1 MQIGELLV
9 AAGLVSQADIDRAV
23 DRQHDAGGRLGPSL
37 VAIGAISAE
46 ELAHF
51 VDGVPVE
58 PATVPETG
66 LPETF
71 LIDLMLKFLFIGPAE
86 TTAELSAA
94 LRLPPGLVTELLE
107 AAVRGQLVAALG
119 SIGGALGMRYELTD
133 TGKTRAREAL
143 SRSAYMGPAPVP
155 LEVYA
160 HWLERQKVTNEIID
174 VVSMRR
180 AFDGLEVADA
190 LVDKLG
196 PAITSGRALLMYGP
210 PGNGKTSVA
219 QRLDRVFRHVIHIPH
234 AVLVEGQVMTVF
246 DPDVHV
252 PVDRDAGAARPRLVA
267 TLYRDEADGRFVP
280 CRRPFIVTG
289 GELTLEMLDLKHEAG
304 GNFYAAPLH
313 MKAAGGCL
321 LIDDFGRQMVSPTA
335 LLNRWIVPLENRV
348 DYLKLATGK
357 SFRVPFQTVVIFS
370 TNLAPADL
378 MDPAFLRRIPYK
390 LEIGPPS
397 PEAWRRI
404 FKAVA
409 TTHGIDAED
418 SQIRAIEHD
427 LTVVHGLDL
436 AAYQP
441 RFLIEQIVA
450 ASRFKAQPAALHRE
464 LVALALDNL
473 TVGRS
478 PGGAGDGIGSG
489 SLARVA

>member
-1 MQIGELLV
+1 L
-9 AAGLVSQADIDRAV
+9 
-23 DRQHDAGGRLGPSL
+23 
-37 VAIGAISAE
+37 
-46 ELAHF
+46 
-51 VDGVPVE
+51 
-58 PATVPETG
+58 
-66 LPETF
+66 
-71 LIDLMLKFLFIGPAE
+71 
-86 TTAELSAA
+86 
-94 LRLPPGLVTELLE
+94 TE
-107 AAVRGQLVAALG
+107 A
-119 SIGGALGMRYELTD
+119 
-133 TGKTRAREAL
+133 GKTRAREAL
-143 SRSAYMGPAPVP
+143 SRSAYAGPTPVP

-174 VVSMRR
+174 VPAMRR

-219 QRLDRVFRHVIHIPH
+219 QRLERVFRHIIHIPH

-246 DPDVHV
+246 DPDVHQ
-252 PVDRDAGAARPRLVA
+252 PIDKDAVAAPRLV
-267 TLYRDEADGRFVP
+267 TSLYRDEADGRFVP

-289 GELTLEMLDLKHEAG
+289 GELTMEMLDLKHEASA
-304 GNFYAAPLH
+304 NFYAAPLH

-321 LIDDFGRQMVSPTA
+321 LIDDFGRQIVSPTA

-390 LEIGPPS
+390 MEIGPPS
-397 PEAWRRI
+397 PDAWRRI

-409 TTHGIDAED
+409 GSHGVAAED
-418 SQIRAIEHD
+418 SQIREIERD
-427 LTVVHGLDL
+427 LTDRHGLDL

-441 RFLIEQIVA
+441 RFLVEQIIA
-450 ASRFKAQPAALHRE
+450 AARFKQMAPALNRD
-464 LVALALDNL
+464 LVLLALDNL
-473 TVGRS
+473 IVGRS
-478 PGGAGDGIGSG
+478 SAGDAGT
-489 SLARVA
+489 LARVA